1 MEKASLHGATARA
14 ILLALCLMPLNALWV
29 VSLEV
34 VRYSGQPTTISIFY
48 HVVFWLAALVLLN
61 RALARLRP
69 RWALAPGELLT
80 IYTMLCLASALA
92 GHDWLEVL
100 IPILTHGTHFADEA
114 NRWSTR
120 LLPHFPDWLI
130 VRDREA
136 AHAFYAGSSSLYEPR
151 FLLAWAT
158 PVLFWSA
165 FLSVLTGVMLLINLL
180 FRYQWTQA
188 ERLSFPLVQIP
199 LEMVGSALYR
209 ERLFWAGC
217 LLAGGIDFWNG
228 LRMFVPS
235 LPALP
240 VKATDYGHLFQNP
253 PWNAIGWLPVGFF
266 PFAIGI
272 GYLLPVDLLFS
283 CWFFF
288 WYWKLMLVVSSYMG
302 WSATPRFPYTTE
314 QAFGGYMAIAVL
326 VLLQGGAIWRRVRAS
341 LASGERGPGEP
352 LPYRTVLGLLVVG
365 LGLIWLLCSLMGM
378 RAWVIA
384 LFLLIYLAL
393 SLAITRMRA
402 ELGPPAHD
410 LHFSGPDHLLPAL
423 LTPQQMNKSELA
435 AFTTFYGFNRAYRAH
450 PMPFQMEGLK
460 MAERGGFLSARYV
473 GALWLACVAGV
484 LVGFWANLHLLYHYG
499 AGARVEPPFVP
510 LIFGGEAWNRLDSW
524 TNNPTQVSAS
534 LPAIGV
540 GFGTALTLGFIRQRW
555 TGFLLHPVGY
565 AVSSSWSMAILWVP
579 MLIAWVIKSAIL
591 RIGGLSAYRRGVPF
605 FLGLIVGECVIGSLW
620 SLIGLAFE
628 LPIYPFYPY

>member
-1 MEKASLHGATARA
+1 M
-14 ILLALCLMPLNALWV
+14 LALCLMPLNALWL

-48 HVVFWLAALVLLN
+48 NVIFWLVALVLLN
-61 RALARLRP
+61 RGLARVRP
-69 RWALAPGELLT
+69 SWALERGELLT
-80 IYTMLCLASALA
+80 LYTMLCLASALV

-151 FLLAWAT
+151 FLRAWAM
-158 PVLFWSA
+158 PVLVWSV
-165 FLSVLTGVMLLINLL
+165 FLSLLTGVMLLINML
-180 FRYQWTQA
+180 FRYQWTQV

-199 LEMVGSALYR
+199 LEMVSGTLYR

-228 LRMFVPS
+228 LRMLLPS
-235 LPALP
+235 LPTVP
-240 VKATDYGHLFQNP
+240 VKAVDYGYLFQNP

-314 QAFGGYMAIAVL
+314 QAFGGYMAIAAL
-326 VLLQGGAIWRRVRAS
+326 VLLHSGSVWRRVRAS
-341 LASGERGPGEP
+341 RASARGVLRPVGADLVSAHKGEP
-352 LPYRTVLGLLVVG
+352 VPYQALLGLLALGIG
-365 LGLIWLLCSLMGM
+365 LLWLFCLLIGM

-384 LFLLIYLAL
+384 LFLLIYFAL

-460 MAERGGFLSARYV
+460 MAERGGFLSARYLL
-473 GALWLACVAGV
+473 ALWLACVAGI
-484 LVGFWANLHLLYHYG
+484 LIGFWANLHLLYHYG

-524 TNNPTQVSAS
+524 MSNPTQVSTS
-534 LPAIGV
+534 LPAMGV
-540 GFGTALTLGFIRQRW
+540 GFGTALALGLLRQRW
-555 TGFLLHPVGY
+555 TGFPLHPVGY
-565 AVSSSWSMAILWVP
+565 AVSSSWSMAVLWAP
-579 MLIAWVIKSAIL
+579 MLIAWVIKGAIL
-591 RIGGLSAYRRGVPF
+591 RLGGLSAYRRGLPF
-605 FLGLIVGECVIGSLW
+605 FIGLIVGECVVGSLW
-620 SLIGLAFE
+620 SLIGLAFG

>member
-1 MEKASLHGATARA
+1 MHGATARA

-34 VRYSGQPTTISIFY
+34 VRYSGQPTTISVFY
-48 HVVFWLAALVLLN
+48 HVVFWLAALVLMN
-61 RALARLRP
+61 RGLARIRP
-69 RWALAPGELLT
+69 RWALTPGELLT
-80 IYTMLCLASALA
+80 VYTMLCLASALA

-100 IPILTHGTHFADEA
+100 IPILTHGTHFADET

-120 LLPHFPDWLI
+120 LLPYFPDWLI

-151 FLLAWAT
+151 FLLAWAM
-158 PVLFWSA
+158 PVLVWSA
-165 FLSVLTGVMLLINLL
+165 FLSLLTGVMLLINLL

-199 LEMVGSALYR
+199 LEMVGSSLYR

-217 LLAGGIDFWNG
+217 LLAGGVDLWNG

-235 LPALP
+235 LPAIP
-240 VKATDYGHLFQNP
+240 VKAVDYGYLFKDP

-288 WYWKLMLVVSSYMG
+288 WYWKLMLVMSSSMG
-302 WSATPRFPYTTE
+302 WSATPRFPYTNE

-326 VLLQGGAIWRRVRAS
+326 MLLQSGAVWRRVRAS
-341 LASGERGPGEP
+341 LTPGQGGGMGEP
-352 LPYRTVLGLLVVG
+352 VPYRTIVWLLALGV
-365 LGLIWLLCSLMGM
+365 GLIWLFCSLMGM

-384 LFLLIYLAL
+384 LFLLIYFAL

-423 LTPQQMNKSELA
+423 LTPQQMSKSELA

-460 MAERGGFLSARYV
+460 MAERGSFLSARYV
-473 GALWLACVAGV
+473 LALWLACIAGV
-484 LVGFWANLHLLYHYG
+484 LIGFWANLHLLYHYG

-510 LIFGGEAWNRLDSW
+510 LIFGSEAWNRLDSW
-524 TNNPTQVSAS
+524 TSNPTQVNAS

-540 GFGTALTLGFIRQRW
+540 GFSAAMTLGLIRQRW
-555 TGFLLHPVGY
+555 TGFPLHPVGY
-565 AVSSSWSMAILWVP
+565 AVSSSWSMAVLWVP
-579 MLIAWVIKSAIL
+579 MLIAWVIKGAIL
-591 RIGGLSAYRRGVPF
+591 RVGGLSAYRRGLPF
-605 FLGLIVGECVIGSLW
+605 FIGLIVGECVMGSLW
-620 SLIGLAFE
+620 SLIGLALG